1 MIDSTADDE
10 ARAYGVDKLAPGLM
24 EVADRIRVQ
33 GETWIEALSRAA
45 GQVAM
50 ADYQRRLLNLQLER
64 ARQGQPPLDVSQYGV
79 GVNIQ
84 APQLNTVILLGVGLL
99 AVLLLRR

>member
-1 MIDSTADDE
+1 
-10 ARAYGVDKLAPGLM
+10 
-24 EVADRIRVQ
+24 
-33 GETWIEALSRAA
+33 
-45 GQVAM
+45 M